1 MALPITVDMQ
11 QTVLQR
17 YICDTSKTEKTNLL
31 SADNDF
37 HNELIN
43 VFYEPSKF
51 KASQFNKFHL
61 PTILN
66 YLRKTHQLYINCK
79 LGEIQM
85 ELSKLTFKED
95 YKQYW
100 MPMLSLLF
108 EKFSYQLTTHIEDEE
123 NNLFPYIDSLI
134 LSEKSKV
141 IEFSIEQKIELVHY
155 LLDHDDFAERSLNF
169 MIDLLKAKSTHFY
182 DQLAL
187 GVLISRL
194 KALETD
200 LLIHAKIEDEVLI
213 PKAMQLEID
222 ILHDAD
228 ITTK

>member
-1 MALPITVDMQ
+1 MQ
-11 QTVLQR
+11 QVVLQR
-17 YICDTSKTEKTNLL
+17 YTCDSSKTEKANLL
-31 SADNDF
+31 NVDDDF

-43 VFYEPSKF
+43 AFYQPNKF
-51 KASQFNKFHL
+51 KAHKFNKFPL

-79 LGEIQM
+79 LGEIQL
-85 ELSKLTFKED
+85 ELGKLTFKED

-100 MPMLSLLF
+100 LPMLSQLF
-108 EKFSYQLTTHIEDEE
+108 EKFSHQLTSHIQDEE

-134 LSEKSKV
+134 ISEKSNV
-141 IEFSIEQKIELVHY
+141 IEFNIQQKIELVNY
-155 LLDHDDFAERSLNF
+155 LLEHDDFAEQSLKF
-169 MIDLLKAKSTHFY
+169 IIDLLEEKSTHFY
-182 DQLAL
+182 DRLAL

-194 KALETD
+194 KVLETD

-222 ILHDAD
+222 VLSD
-228 ITTK
+228 IDIA